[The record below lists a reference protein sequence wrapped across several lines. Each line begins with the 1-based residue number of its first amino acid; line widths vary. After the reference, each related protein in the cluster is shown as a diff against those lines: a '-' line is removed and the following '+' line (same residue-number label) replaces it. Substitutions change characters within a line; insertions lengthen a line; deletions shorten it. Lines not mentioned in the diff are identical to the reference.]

1 MSMTRTSS
9 FRRQGDHFEPENI
22 SDAHEQR
29 RMRGL
34 LEQIDYTAFASNR
47 EVIGHSVGHAD
58 AEKFQHLAVAA
69 ANARAH
75 WVEAA
80 LKFTAESASLTPAQ
94 IDQLAQ
100 LRAGFQELTEVY
112 EATRRM
118 VERGYVTY
126 R

>member
-9 FRRQGDHFEPENI
+9 FRRQNDHFEPENI
-22 SDAHEQR
+22 SDPHEQR

-69 ANARAH
+69 ANARAS
-75 WVEAA
+75 WVSAA
-80 LKFTAESASLTPAQ
+80 MNFTEGSSALSAAQ
-94 IDQLAQ
+94 VNELAQ
-100 LRAGFQELTEVY
+100 LRAAFEELTEVY

-118 VERGYVTY
+118 VERGYLVY